1 MRKSKH
7 NKGSAMMIAIIV
19 SVVVVAF
26 SLSLLLVCY
35 ALFSSSVRKVTSRQ
49 CKELAKTLSLEL
61 QQELT
66 KPNFASYEE
75 EQMALKSVSD
85 GENSLWFYLRYNLF
99 QEQWPGY
106 HAEYT
111 EEKKELCYR
120 EFSLDLSGGDASKYE
135 AYTSD
140 IVVRVYWQNDNID
153 VTKDDTLLCV
163 EVEVKRDDQSAIMRN
178 YFTLSVNDYPST
190 TLSGA
195 VDTSSALAV
204 VNPSGYSVNETEHW
218 KWNFQER
225 E

>member
-35 ALFSSSVRKVTSRQ
+35 ALFSSSARKVTSRQ

-61 QQELT
+61 EQELT

-120 EFSLDLSGGDASKYE
+120 EFSVDLSGGDASTYE
-135 AYTSD
+135 AYISD

-218 KWNFQER
+218 KWSFQER

>member
-1 MRKSKH
+1 
-7 NKGSAMMIAIIV
+7 MMIAIIV

-35 ALFSSSVRKVTSRQ
+35 ALFSSSARKVTSRQ

-61 QQELT
+61 EQELT

-120 EFSLDLSGGDASKYE
+120 LKH
-135 AYTSD
+135 
-140 IVVRVYWQNDNID
+140 NIK
-153 VTKDDTLLCV
+153 V
-163 EVEVKRDDQSAIMRN
+163 
-178 YFTLSVNDYPST
+178 
-190 TLSGA
+190 
-195 VDTSSALAV
+195 
-204 VNPSGYSVNETEHW
+204 
-218 KWNFQER
+218 
-225 E
+225 